1 MNKNKYPWRENNAF
15 TLLKDG
21 DIFFPAIFSRIEHAR
36 YFVLIEIYLIS
47 SSGTSRL
54 LFDSLR
60 IAKQRGAAIYLLFDA
75 YGARGLSLADRAMLT
90 QLGAQLCFY
99 NRLHVRSPLR
109 YLPRDHRKI
118 ISIDGTTTFIG
129 GLGFT
134 NQFRNPSPKK
144 QWRETVVQVEGGVCQ
159 DWLDAFREA
168 WENTTDTPLSLPTHA
183 DKELSSLTQKGRVV
197 LSPVQN
203 RREIRRSI
211 IHQLRAAKT
220 RIWISTA
227 YFVPSRKIRRLLRR
241 AARRGVDV
249 RLILPGKHID
259 LPAVRYAGHR
269 FYARLLHNRVKIY
282 EYQPRFIHQKIVLI
296 DDWVSMGSANMD
308 RWNLR
313 WNLEANQEIDDPA
326 FAQQIEHM
334 LKQDLSECIEISYEQ
349 WCQRT
354 RWRRFLEWFWGTID
368 HQLLKLTE
376 LRKRHTR
383 TK

>member
-1 MNKNKYPWRENNAF
+1 M
-15 TLLKDG
+15 
-21 DIFFPAIFSRIEHAR
+21 
-36 YFVLIEIYLIS
+36 
-47 SSGTSRL
+47 

-60 IAKQRGAAIYLLFDA
+60 IAQQRGAAIYLLFDA
-75 YGARGLSLADRAMLT
+75 YGARSLSLADRAMLT
-90 QLGAQLCFY
+90 QMGAQLCFY

-118 ISIDGTTTFIG
+118 INIDGTTTFIG

-134 NQFRNPSPKK
+134 DQFRNPSIKK
-144 QWRETVVQVEGGVCQ
+144 QWRETVVQVEGDVCQ

-168 WENTTDTPLSLPTHA
+168 WENTTDATLSLPTRA
-183 DKELSSLTQKGRVV
+183 NQDSSSLSQKGRVA

-203 RREIRRSI
+203 RREIRRNI

-269 FYARLLHNRVKIY
+269 FYARLLHNRVKIH

-313 WNLEANQEIDDPA
+313 WNLEANQEIDDPV

-334 LKQDLSECIEISYEQ
+334 LEQDLSECIEISYEQ

-376 LRKRHTR
+376 FRKRHTR
-383 TK
+383 IK